1 MNLAQNMDNLESTLA
16 EDKTGLAEIEQA
28 LAEIEKLKDD
38 SEPQEEN
45 AEIEQDQ
52 DEDVQQVT
60 SKEQEQ
66 IEKVQKKLWKEQK
79 RKYQAIAE
87 KEAFREENEKLKQM
101 LNESLNSGT
110 YHYGKSAYAD
120 LERAKEN
127 KKKAI
132 ESGDVDGL
140 VEADIALNKA
150 IFTVNDLEKWA
161 YNSSDSNKTQG
172 MAPSNSLP
180 EQSQSYYNEIQ
191 HEIASDW
198 LDSHPDLQ
206 PNTKNYNPQ
215 LANKVSE
222 FINHLDANL
231 AKNNQMDA
239 YFSDQYF
246 QTIDKFIEEAKS
258 KVQKNVKNIEASNHI
273 GGVRNSYGSSPN
285 NNVPKQMILTADEK
299 KMAANAGISEKDWLR
314 YKLEDLKK
322 GK

>member
-1 MNLAQNMDNLESTLA
+1 MNLNENIDNSEATLA
-16 EDKTGLAEIEQA
+16 EDQSGLAEIQHA

-38 SEPQEEN
+38 SETQEEN
-45 AEIEQDQ
+45 AEIEQDKEEEEQ
-52 DEDVQQVT
+52 QQVT

-110 YHYGKSAYAD
+110 YHYGKSAFAD
-120 LERAKEN
+120 LEKAKEN

-132 ESGDVDGL
+132 EEGNVEALVD
-140 VEADIALNKA
+140 ADIALTKA
-150 IFTVNDLEKWA
+150 INTVNDLEKWA
-161 YNSSDSNKTQG
+161 YNNDSNKNQG
-172 MAPSNSLP
+172 AHSSNFSP
-180 EQSQSYYNEIQ
+180 QQFQSYYNEIE

-198 LDSHPDLQ
+198 LENHPYLQ
-206 PNTKNYNPQ
+206 PNSKDYNPQ
-215 LANKVSE
+215 LANKVGE

-246 QTIDKFIEEAKS
+246 QTINQYISEVQNKTQKS
-258 KVQKNVKNIEASNHI
+258 AKNIEAASHV
-273 GGVRNSYGSSPN
+273 GGVRNSYSNNGSGS
-285 NNVPKQMILTADEK
+285 VPKQMILTADEK
-299 KMAANAGISEKDWLR
+299 RMCANAGISEKDWLR